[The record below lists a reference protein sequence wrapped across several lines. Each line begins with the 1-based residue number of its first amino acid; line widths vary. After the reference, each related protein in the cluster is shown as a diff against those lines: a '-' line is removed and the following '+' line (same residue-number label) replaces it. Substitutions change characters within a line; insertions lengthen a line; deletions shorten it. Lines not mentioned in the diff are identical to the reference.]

1 MAERGVGGRD
11 PEYLVVGTVRKPH
24 GVKGEL
30 QVTLDTDRP
39 KQVFRT
45 GRTLALG
52 DRSGRPN
59 GRSVVVQ
66 HTRPFKDGLLVQL
79 EGCGDRDAA
88 DALRETTFLIPVDS
102 AAPAAAD
109 EVPYHLL
116 IGSVVIVG
124 EDRVGTV
131 REILEIGGGQL
142 LVIQRPRGK
151 ELLVP
156 FVKEMVRS
164 VDRERREVV
173 IEPPEGLL
181 EL

>member
-1 MAERGVGGRD
+1 MAERGVGGGTGF
-11 PEYLVVGTVRKPH
+11 LVVGTVRKPH

-45 GRTLALG
+45 GSTLALG
-52 DRSGRPN
+52 DRRGRPT

-66 HTRPFKDGLLVQL
+66 RTRPFKDGLLVLL
-79 EGCGDRDAA
+79 EGCDDRDAA
-88 DALRETTFLIPVDS
+88 DALRETTFLIPVDA
-102 AAPAAAD
+102 AAPADAD

-116 IGSVVIVG
+116 IGSVVIAG
-124 EDRVGTV
+124 DDRVGTV
-131 REILEIGGGQL
+131 REILEIGEGLL